1 MTPIT
6 STDYNV
12 YFNKDAYNALNNHLA
27 NKSYSKIFII
37 VDTNTNA
44 FCLPVFLPQLEAKCE
59 IEVIEIENG
68 EIYKNIET
76 CKGVWNAIS
85 ELGGDRKSLVINL
98 GGGVVTDLGGF
109 VAATYMRG
117 ISFINIPTTLLSMV
131 DASVGGKTG
140 IDLGALKNQVGVFC
154 TPEMVLI
161 STDFLQTLPAN
172 EMRSGMAEML
182 KHGLIADENYW
193 NTFKN
198 LSNLT
203 LEDLDKLV
211 YDSVII
217 KNNVVLHDLKEANLR
232 KTLNFGHTLGHAIE
246 SYFLNDTEKTT
257 LLHGEAIA
265 IGMILAAHL
274 SHQQLNFPIEKVE
287 EIKAVILNYF
297 ELVTIEDSDYQNI
310 ISLMKHD
317 KKNAYGAVNF
327 VLLKAIG
334 NPVTDIEVTNEM
346 IFSSFEYYKN

>member
-1 MTPIT
+1 MKPIT

-12 YFNKDAYNALNNHLA
+12 YFNTDAFTALNEHLEK
-27 NKSYSKIFII
+27 NNYSKIFIL
-37 VDTNTNA
+37 VDSNTNA
-44 FCLPVFLPQLEAKCE
+44 NCLPVFLPQLVTNCE
-59 IEVIEIENG
+59 VEIIEIEAG
-68 EIYKNIET
+68 EIHKNIET
-76 CKGVWNAIS
+76 CTGVWNAIS
-85 ELGGDRKSLVINL
+85 ELGGDRKSLMINL

-117 ISFINIPTTLLSMV
+117 INFINIPTTLLSMV

-140 IDLGALKNQVGVFC
+140 IDLGTLKNQVGVFC

-161 STDFLQTLPAN
+161 STDFLNTLPSN

-193 NTFKN
+193 NFFKN
-198 LSNLT
+198 LQNLT
-203 LEDLDKLV
+203 LEDLDKLI

-217 KNNVVLHDLKEANLR
+217 KNNVVLQDLKESNLR

-246 SYFLNDTEKTT
+246 SFFLNDESKTT

-274 SHQQLNFPIEKVE
+274 SHQKLNFSIEKVD
-287 EIKAVILNYF
+287 EIKSVILNYF
-297 ELVTIEDSDYQNI
+297 EKVAIEENDLDTI

-317 KKNAYGAVNF
+317 KKNTYGTINF
-327 VLLKAIG
+327 VLLEGIG
-334 NPVTDIEVTNEM
+334 NPTIDIKVDNNM
-346 IFSSFEYYKN
+346 ILKAFEYYKN